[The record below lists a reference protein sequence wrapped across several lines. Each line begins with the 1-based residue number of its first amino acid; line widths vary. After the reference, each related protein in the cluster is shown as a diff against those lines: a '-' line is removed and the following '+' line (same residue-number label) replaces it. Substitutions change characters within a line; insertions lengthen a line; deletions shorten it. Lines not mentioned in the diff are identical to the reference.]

1 MAMAEQRLVSDVRKY
16 VSEPNSKAVMGIAK
30 HLGIALRR
38 ADSRYVACSD
48 KNERAVVRDRFLK
61 RKLALK
67 MSDEELDA
75 AVLEVCQ
82 RMKQTRRK
90 PRVTFYYLLAEKY
103 DKISVFG

>member
-16 VSEPNSKAVMGIAK
+16 VSDPNSKAVMGIAK

-48 KNERAVVRDRFLK
+48 KNERAAVRDRFLK

-82 RMKQTRRK
+82 RMKATRRK